1 MSRRQ
6 LSLSTSGQPAHDRPP
21 ATVSPPE
28 EPGHLTQPSAASVGS
43 GSGLACGERRS
54 DWERFDRHQRPVS
67 IDGVV
72 ANVQHEPVARQVR
85 PARHVCPFPEVA
97 LSVERVRGV
106 VHAPQGLAEKQELI
120 HWQAAWQRQFHCE
133 VIRG

>member
-6 LSLSTSGQPAHDRPP
+6 LSLATSGQPAHDRPP

-54 DWERFDRHQRPVS
+54 DWERFDRHQRPAT

-85 PARHVCPFPEVA
+85 PARHVRSFPEVA
-97 LSVERVRGV
+97 LSVERAGRA
-106 VHAPQGLAEKQELI
+106 VHAPERLAEIKELI
-120 HWQAAWQRQFHCE
+120 HRRSPSQRQFHSE
-133 VIRG
+133 VTDG